1 MLQRTKLRNKMHDP
15 EPHPDTFAIPAHL
28 RRSRMLDVIG
38 GREFVRT
45 SELAEHFGISEVT
58 ARSDLNALAE
68 RGHVTRVRGGAF
80 ARGPRLPDRERPFAE
95 AEGAHADE
103 KRRVGEAAAAL
114 VESGDSIIIDVGTT
128 PMALARALVRRVE
141 LEDVVVFTNGL
152 NIALELERGSPRLTI
167 VVLGGTLRPMQHS
180 LVDPLAGPMLDRI
193 SANLVF
199 IGCNGI
205 DPEAGVTNANLPEAE
220 VKRRLLGAARRRVVV
235 ADASKVGAVSLARVC
250 DVDDLDLILTGA
262 EADGAVLDALRE
274 RGPAVQIA

>member
-1 MLQRTKLRNKMHDP
+1 MHEDDH
-15 EPHPDTFAIPAHL
+15 HPDTSSVPAHV

-38 GREFVRT
+38 GRDFVRT
-45 SELAEHFGISEVT
+45 SELADRFGISEVT
-58 ARSDLNALAE
+58 ARTDLNALAE

-103 KRRVGEAAAAL
+103 KLRVGAAAAAL

-128 PMALARALVRRVE
+128 STALARALVERAD

-152 NIALELERGSPRLTI
+152 NIALELERGWPRLTI

-205 DPEAGVTNANLPEAE
+205 DPEGGVTNANLPEAE

-235 ADASKVGAVSLARVC
+235 ADASKVGSVSLARVC
-250 DVDDLDLILTGA
+250 DVDDLDLIITGA
-262 EADGAVLDALRE
+262 EADAAVLEALRE
-274 RGPAVQIA
+274 RGPAVQVV

>member
-1 MLQRTKLRNKMHDP
+1 
-15 EPHPDTFAIPAHL
+15 
-28 RRSRMLDVIG
+28 MLDVIG
-38 GREFVRT
+38 DRDFVRT
-45 SELAEHFGISEVT
+45 SELAERFGISEVT
-58 ARSDLNALAE
+58 ARTDLNALAE
-68 RGHVTRVRGGAF
+68 RGQITRVRGGAY

-95 AEGAHADE
+95 AESAHADE
-103 KRRVGEAAAAL
+103 KRRVGVAAAAL
-114 VESGDSIIIDVGTT
+114 VESGDSIILDVGTT
-128 PMALARALVRRVE
+128 PMALARALVARDD

-152 NIALELERGSPRLTI
+152 NIALELELGTPRLTI

-205 DPEAGVTNANLPEAE
+205 DPDAGVTNANLPEAE

-235 ADASKVGAVSLARVC
+235 ADASKIGAVSLARVC
-250 DVDDLDLILTGA
+250 DVGDLDLILTGS
-262 EADGAVLDALRE
+262 EADAAVLDAIRE